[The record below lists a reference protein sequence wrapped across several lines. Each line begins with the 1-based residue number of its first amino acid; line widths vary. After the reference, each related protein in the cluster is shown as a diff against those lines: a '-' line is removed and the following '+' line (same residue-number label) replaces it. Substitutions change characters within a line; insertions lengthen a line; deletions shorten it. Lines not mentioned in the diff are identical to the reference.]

1 MGPLKILHGAY
12 IVGKASFGIGQISI
26 SLAKAQ
32 YELKNDV
39 SIWCL
44 DKYENINW
52 AAENHEFPVEHFTGY
67 KLLGPEFLWYS
78 PGMDKQADKK
88 ADGVFDI
95 VHQHGMWT
103 GISRATL
110 KFSQKKK
117 TATVIAPHGSLNPYV
132 LSLSKWKKRIAL
144 TVYERENLKLA
155 SCLHA
160 TSENEILDFR
170 KFGLKNPIAYI
181 QNGIE
186 GRYLSVGGNAISF
199 RNEYGISTHKRVLLF
214 LSRIS
219 PKKGL
224 PMLVEAISSIRN
236 IFKDWQLIIAGIEEF
251 GHQKEVESLII
262 QFNLEEN
269 IKIIGPLF
277 GTAKHD
283 AFAAA
288 ELFILPSHSEGSP
301 MVVLDSLA
309 AGVPVITTKA
319 SSWNDLLEFDC
330 GWWPGISTKE
340 IALALSHAVTMSAE
354 DLQRMGEQ
362 GKELIASKYTWPQLA
377 QKTILLYEWLLGKV
391 NDKPDFVHID

>member
-1 MGPLKILHGAY
+1 
-12 IVGKASFGIGQISI
+12 
-26 SLAKAQ
+26 
-32 YELKNDV
+32 
-39 SIWCL
+39 
-44 DKYENINW
+44 
-52 AAENHEFPVEHFTGY
+52 
-67 KLLGPEFLWYS
+67 
-78 PGMDKQADKK
+78 
-88 ADGVFDI
+88 
-95 VHQHGMWT
+95 
-103 GISRATL
+103 
-110 KFSQKKK
+110 
-117 TATVIAPHGSLNPYV
+117 
-132 LSLSKWKKRIAL
+132 
-144 TVYERENLKLA
+144 
-155 SCLHA
+155 
-160 TSENEILDFR
+160 
-170 KFGLKNPIAYI
+170 
-181 QNGIE
+181 
-186 GRYLSVGGNAISF
+186 
-199 RNEYGISTHKRVLLF
+199 
-214 LSRIS
+214 
-219 PKKGL
+219 
-224 PMLVEAISSIRN
+224 MLVEAISSIRN